1 MSCLT
6 SLCLDAVCPSFPQ
19 WCSTEHHSAAPTVWA
34 GEVPWN
40 DFRASTLCATWKKIS
55 HCTIV
60 KNSTNPPDLSCCLHR
75 ALWEEDG
82 EVGVQMEAFSLKAP
96 LALSCSFTLF
106 ETHQLLEVK
115 YSLCLFP
122 EHLCSWLCTPMSP
135 SAVYSCC
142 PNISQHPSAGVA
154 ALGPWSA
161 SPLCCCTPQNLP
173 SGFPGCTAPAPF
185 QVGHL
190 TGGVLLQGGEG
201 GWWDMRGDR
210 TARWSLAFLSG
221 QNSHRC
227 DYSPFPK
234 LLVACRR
241 TEFQEM
247 HHLFS
252 S

>member
-1 MSCLT
+1 MQCVLAFHSGAPQSITLQLPQ
-6 SLCLDAVCPSFPQ
+6 SELGKSPGMISGHLLCVPLGKKNPIVPLSKTAPNLLISPAAYV
-19 WCSTEHHSAAPTVWA
+19 EHC
-34 GEVPWN
+34 G
-40 DFRASTLCATWKKIS
+40 KKM
-55 HCTIV
+55 V
-60 KNSTNPPDLSCCLHR
+60 R
-75 ALWEEDG
+75 W
-82 EVGVQMEAFSLKAP
+82 GVQMEAFSLKAP

>member
-60 KNSTNPPDLSCCLHR
+60 KNSTNPPDLSCCLRR

-142 PNISQHPSAGVA
+142 PNISQHPSEMWDGSCPGTLECISSLLLYSPEFAFWLSWLHSSCTLSSWPPDWWSFAAG
-154 ALGPWSA
+154 WR
-161 SPLCCCTPQNLP
+161 
-173 SGFPGCTAPAPF
+173 
-185 QVGHL
+185 
-190 TGGVLLQGGEG
+190 GGLVRYE
-201 GWWDMRGDR
+201 R
-210 TARWSLAFLSG
+210 G
-221 QNSHRC
+221 QNC
-227 DYSPFPK
+227 
-234 LLVACRR
+234 
-241 TEFQEM
+241 
-247 HHLFS
+247 
-252 S
+252 